1 MKKVELENSK
11 MVLRV
16 NLSGGTYSDFYMKEN
31 PLNPLNWKTVNP
43 EEPPFM
49 GQFLCLDRWGPP
61 SAAEKANGFR
71 HHGEVITRNWELQ
84 EHFQKGENI
93 SACKMSCRLP
103 MAGLRVTRTIEL
115 SENEPVFHVT
125 EEIENLNKYGRM
137 FNMVQHVTLAPPFL
151 DSTTLFDNNTEKGF
165 EDKEDGSLNQE
176 EPVIA
181 WPETLHNG
189 EIISLRRFQNKWPR
203 VSSFVF
209 ADDQEYGWATACNP
223 GKNLL
228 LGYSWKIKDYPWI
241 NFWRDMENG
250 IPKAF
255 GIEFGTTGLHEPFPV
270 VAKKG
275 KIFDRNIYDF
285 IDAGEIVSKSFT
297 AFLFRIPDDYQGVAK
312 IEFSDSCFRIR
323 ENGKKSRDLTYHQ
336 VKLYEK

>member
-11 MVLRV
+11 MVLLV
-16 NLSGGTYSDFYMKEN
+16 NLSGGAYIDFHLKEN
-31 PLNPLNWKTVNP
+31 PLNPVNWKTENP

-49 GQFLCLDRWGPP
+49 GHFLCLDRWGPP
-61 SAAEKANGFR
+61 TEAEKANGFG
-71 HHGEVITRNWELQ
+71 HHGEVATREWKLQ
-84 EHFQKGENI
+84 KQFQKEGYI
-93 SACKMSCRLP
+93 STCKMSCRLP
-103 MAGLRVTRTIEL
+103 LSGLRVTRKIKL

-125 EEIENLNKYGRM
+125 EEIENLNKFGRM

-176 EPVIA
+176 EPIMK
-181 WPETLHNG
+181 WPETVHEG
-189 EIISLRRFQNKWPR
+189 EPISLRRFQYPWPR

-209 ADDQEYGWATACNP
+209 GDDQEYGWATACNP

-228 LGYSWKIKDYPWI
+228 VGYFWRTKDFPWI
-241 NFWRDMENG
+241 NFWRDMEDG

-270 VAKKG
+270 VAQKG

-285 IDAGEIVSKSFT
+285 IDAGEIISKSFT
-297 AFLFRIPDDYQGVAK
+297 AFLFQVPIDYQGVEK
-312 IEFSDSCFRIR
+312 MEFNDSYFRITER
-323 ENGKKSRDLTYHQ
+323 SENSRDLRYPR
-336 VKLYEK
+336 VNL